1 MSGDRSKVY
10 LIAGLGN
17 PGTRY
22 KHTRHNIG
30 FMVVQTWAKSLNVSL
45 TGRRFRSTYVRTVF
59 QEKEVILLCPQT
71 YMNLSGLALKECTD
85 FLKLKNE
92 NILVVHDDL
101 DLAIGRIKTVKNGG
115 AGGHKGILSI
125 FESLG
130 TREFSRLKVGIG
142 RPCCSEPVEDF
153 VLRPFYPEHR
163 PLVEEVISLALQ
175 ACEIFVVE
183 GIGKTMN
190 RINAQDLTGGTEAE
204 LGSKEGS
211 D

>member
-1 MSGDRSKVY
+1 
-10 LIAGLGN
+10 
-17 PGTRY
+17 
-22 KHTRHNIG
+22 
-30 FMVVQTWAKSLNVSL
+30 MVVQAWAKSLNVSL
-45 TGRRFRSTYVRTVF
+45 TGRRFRSSFVRTVF

-85 FLKLKNE
+85 FFKVKNE

-101 DLAIGRIKTVKNGG
+101 DLAIGRIKTARNGG

-142 RPCCSEPVEDF
+142 RPCFSEPVEDF
-153 VLRPFYPEHR
+153 VLKPFYPEHR
-163 PLVEEVISLALQ
+163 PLVEKVIGLALQ

-183 GIGKTMN
+183 GIGKTMS
-190 RINAQDLTGGTEAE
+190 RINSQDLTGTIGGG
-204 LGSKEGS
+204 LCGREGC

>member
-1 MSGDRSKVY
+1 MY

-30 FMVVQTWAKSLNVSL
+30 FMVVQTWAKSLNASVS
-45 TGRRFRSTYVRTVF
+45 GRRFRSGYGRTVF
-59 QEKEVILLCPQT
+59 REKEVILLCPQT
-71 YMNLSGLALKECTD
+71 YMNMSGLALKECAD
-85 FLKLKNE
+85 FFKLESE

-101 DLAIGRIKTVKNGG
+101 DLAIGRIKSVRNGG

-130 TREFSRLKVGIG
+130 TREFCRLKVGIG
-142 RPCCSEPVEDF
+142 RPSHEEPVEDF

-163 PLVEEVISLALQ
+163 PLIDKVISLAVQ
-175 ACEIFVVE
+175 ACEVFVVE

-190 RINAQDLTGGTEAE
+190 TINSQDLAGMIEGG
-204 LGSKEGS
+204 LGNKQV
-211 D
+211 

>member
-1 MSGDRSKVY
+1 MY

-17 PGTRY
+17 PGTGY
-22 KHTRHNIG
+22 KDTRHNIG

-45 TGRRFRSTYVRTVF
+45 TGRRFRSSYVRTVF
-59 QEKEVILLCPQT
+59 REKEIILLCPQT
-71 YMNLSGLALKECTD
+71 YMNLSGLAVRECAH
-85 FLKLKNE
+85 FFKLESE

-101 DLAIGRIKTVKNGG
+101 DLAIGRIKSAKNGG

-142 RPCCSEPVEDF
+142 RPCHDEPVEDF

-163 PLVEEVISLALQ
+163 SLVEKVISLALQ

-183 GIGKTMN
+183 GIGTTMN
-190 RINAQDLTGGTEAE
+190 RINSQDLAGVIGG
-204 LGSKEGS
+204 G
-211 D
+211 

>member
-190 RINAQDLTGGTEAE
+190 RINAQDLTGGIEGG
-204 LGSKEGS
+204 LGDRES
-211 D
+211 

>member
-1 MSGDRSKVY
+1 MY

-17 PGTRY
+17 PGSRY
-22 KHTRHNIG
+22 KNTRHNIG

-45 TGRRFRSTYVRTVF
+45 TGRRFRSSYVRTVF
-59 QEKEVILLCPQT
+59 QGKEVILLCPQT

-85 FLKLKNE
+85 FFKLKKE

-101 DLAIGRIKTVKNGG
+101 DLSIGRIKTARNGG

-125 FESLG
+125 FESIG

-142 RPCCSEPVEDF
+142 RPCFSEPVEDF
-153 VLRPFYPEHR
+153 VLKPFYPEHR
-163 PLVEEVISLALQ
+163 PLVEKVIGLALQ

-183 GIGKTMN
+183 GVGKTMSI
-190 RINAQDLTGGTEAE
+190 INSQDLAGMIEGA
-204 LGSKEGS
+204 LCSKEA
-211 D
+211 